1 MLWLNLVKVYC
12 WEVVKVHVVRA
23 YMAQSD
29 KKRLHRSRPN
39 LPHHIPPTRSIAQN
53 FLNIVAVH
61 V

>member
-29 KKRLHRSRPN
+29 KKTASPESSE
-39 LPHHIPPTRSIAQN
+39 PPPPYPPTRSIAQN